1 VKVLITNHALVNR
14 AGSELYVRDVAEG
27 LIRRGHTP
35 IAYSTKLGVVA
46 AELRKA
52 TVPVVDHLAS
62 VSVIP
67 DLIHGQHHI
76 ETMSALFHFVNVP
89 AIYFCHGWLP
99 WEESPPR
106 FPRILRYVAVDDTCR
121 DRLVCEQGI
130 PEQQVCVIRNFVDLA
145 KFKLRDP
152 LPEKP
157 GRALVFSNYASESS
171 YVKAIRETCERAGI
185 SVEIVGIQSGNVAST
200 PELLL
205 GKYDLVFAKGR
216 CAFEAMAVG
225 TAVIL
230 CDESGLGP
238 MVTSGEFAG
247 LKRLNFGARALR
259 EPVIAEKVALEL
271 ARYDASDA
279 REVTRQLRDSSGLE
293 AALDQ
298 IVELY
303 EEVIAEHQA
312 SQSNGR
318 DRIAQTALEG
328 RFAADYLRD
337 MTLYLTRQREAI
349 YQSTSYRLG
358 NFLVRAPVLRSW
370 ARKVTGPDAS
380 LENEGEQ

>member
-1 VKVLITNHALVNR
+1 
-14 AGSELYVRDVAEG
+14 
-27 LIRRGHTP
+27 
-35 IAYSTKLGVVA
+35 VA